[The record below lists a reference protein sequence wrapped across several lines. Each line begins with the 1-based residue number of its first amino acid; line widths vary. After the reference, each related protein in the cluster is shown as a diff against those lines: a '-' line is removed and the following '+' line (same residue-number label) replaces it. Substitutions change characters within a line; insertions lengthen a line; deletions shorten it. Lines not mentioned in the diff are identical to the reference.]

1 MDISKL
7 LASLNGRRVRY
18 VVIGAMA
25 FPLYGYART
34 TLDVD
39 ILIEPT
45 LANARRTIAALQEFG
60 YDTAEL
66 TAQELLARKT
76 LFRQYRLDTDIHPFA
91 AGADFERVW
100 QNSIAGTIAGIPA
113 HIVSLDDMIRM
124 KAAAGRAKDR
134 LDLKALRALRARMQK
149 RKTDSEQR
157 NP

>member
-1 MDISKL
+1 MDISRL
-7 LASLNGRRVRY
+7 LASLNEHRVRY
-18 VVIGAMA
+18 VVIGATA

-39 ILIEPT
+39 IFIEPV

-66 TAQELLARKT
+66 TARELLARKT

-91 AGADFERVW
+91 AGAEFEQVW
-100 QNSIAGTIAGIPA
+100 ENSIMGTIAGVSV

-124 KAAAGRAKDR
+124 KTAAGRAKDR

-149 RKTDSEQR
+149 HRTGRGRR